1 LKKQYGERAQAI
13 LAAGNQHPPMALRVN
28 VKHTN
33 ANEYLALLQ
42 AHGIAARIVTPD
54 ALIVQDPVGVE
65 RLPKFAEGWVS
76 VQDSG
81 AQFAAHLLQ
90 VSPGMRVLDACAAPG
105 GKAAHLLELA
115 DIELFALDKEVQ
127 RLTRVRENLL
137 RLRLKAHVV
146 CGDASIPKD
155 WWDGKPFQRIL
166 ADVPCSASGVVRRHP
181 DIKWLRRPADIESFA
196 KQQER
201 ILEALWV
208 LLDKGGK
215 LLYSTC
221 SIFARENQIVIDNFL
236 VKNPEATQEKLTLLS
251 EIAPTGQLLPDQQ
264 HDGFFYALLQKH
276 H

>member
-1 LKKQYGERAQAI
+1 
-13 LAAGNQHPPMALRVN
+13 MALRVN